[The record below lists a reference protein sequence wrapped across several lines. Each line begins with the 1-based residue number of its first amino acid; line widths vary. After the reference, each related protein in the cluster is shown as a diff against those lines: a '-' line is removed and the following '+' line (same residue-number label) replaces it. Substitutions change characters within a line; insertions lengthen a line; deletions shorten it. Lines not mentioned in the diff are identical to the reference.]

1 ALAPDEQARVAAY
14 VKGLQDWQSGGHE
27 WHARSSRYMNDGAA
41 APVPGGPPGPGASA
55 VRPAAVPASPAP
67 RRRARQY
74 SRRLLEP
81 VGHLPLPEIY
91 MPYAF
96 PTSPHLE
103 AAREHCLDWREPR
116 GRSAAMPGGPF
127 AGGGSGERRAGMAP
141 RHGAAA
147 AAGPA
152 VPPAAGGAGGP
163 PGPGRDP
170 PAPRPPPPP
179 APGGGRR
186 ALAGLGGG
194 HGHVRRDDRR
204 AVRQRVEQGADGRH
218 RPRALRRDDPRRG
231 RRRTALPVRRLVGLG
246 HLRRR
251 RLSGGVRRRPRPRR

>member
-103 AAREHCLDWREPR
+103 AAREHCLHWAEALGLFAALPGVPYACVGHRVE
-116 GRSAAMPGGPF
+116 SAGDRLAQY
-127 AGGGSGERRAGMAP
+127 
-141 RHGAAA
+141 
-147 AAGPA
+147 
-152 VPPAAGGAGGP
+152 GAGSH
-163 PGPGRDP
+163 
-170 PAPRPPPPP
+170 AE
-179 APGGGRR
+179 
-186 ALAGLGGG
+186 AG
-194 HGHVRRDDRR
+194 
-204 AVRQRVEQGADGRH
+204 
-218 RPRALRRDDPRRG
+218 
-231 RRRTALPVRRLVGLG
+231 
-246 HLRRR
+246 
-251 RLSGGVRRRPRPRR
+251 